1 MTESGKGQT
10 RVFIAA
16 AAATL
21 IIVALFTFFMEPE
34 TAATSE
40 TPTMSPATQP
50 SNRIEEE
57 SFFLYF
63 AEREG
68 RFLTSE
74 ERTVSTAKDPW
85 QLSRKIIAAL
95 IEGPER
101 GSARTIPATTRLRA
115 LYITTPK
122 VAVVD
127 FSREVRGEP
136 KGASAELLTVYSV
149 VNSLAVNIPEID
161 AVRILIEGS
170 PAETLSGHI
179 DISEPLTPDMLL
191 VR

>member
-1 MTESGKGQT
+1 MTENGKGQT
-10 RVFIAA
+10 RVFMAA

-21 IIVALFTFFMEPE
+21 VVVAIVSLLMKSDAAIPE
-34 TAATSE
+34 A
-40 TPTMSPATQP
+40 PAIPVSTLA

-57 SFFLYF
+57 SIFLYF
-63 AEREG
+63 TDQGG

-74 ERTVSTAKDPW
+74 DRTISTAKDPW
-85 QLSRKIIAAL
+85 QLSRKIIHSL
-95 IEGPER
+95 IEGPES
-101 GSARTIPATTRLRA
+101 GHTRTLPPTTRLRA
-115 LYITTPK
+115 IYMTDPK

-127 FSREVRGEP
+127 FSQEVRGIP
-136 KGASAELLTVYSV
+136 QGTSAECLAIYSV

-161 AVRILIEGS
+161 AVHILIEGN

-179 DISEPLTPDMLL
+179 DISEPLKPDMHL

>member
-1 MTESGKGQT
+1 MTENGKGQT
-10 RVFIAA
+10 GVFVAA

-21 IIVALFTFFMEPE
+21 LVVVLFSLFTGPK
-34 TAATSE
+34 AATSE
-40 TPTMSPATQP
+40 TPDTPQAAHS

-85 QLSRKIIAAL
+85 QLSQKIIAAL

-101 GSARTIPATTRLRA
+101 GSTRTIPADTRLRA
-115 LYITTPK
+115 VYITTPK
-122 VAVVD
+122 TAVVD
-127 FSREVRGEP
+127 FSRAIRGEP
-136 KGASAELLTVYSV
+136 KGAAAELLTVYSV
-149 VNSLAVNIPEID
+149 VNSLAVNIPEVD
-161 AVRILIEGS
+161 AVRILIEGNR
-170 PAETLSGHI
+170 AETLSGHI